1 MNAFHEYFGYAIP
14 SAFGILTLWAAY
26 CLVRNRQ
33 PHDRFWS
40 LLAVAQVLVAIQVI
54 AGGILFLGGGRPPTS
69 PQWLH
74 YAYGGLFPAA
84 LLMLA
89 HRLGRTRFGEVPVVP
104 FGIASLLICGL
115 TVRALMTGL
124 GM

>member
-1 MNAFHEYFGYAIP
+1 MSAFHRYIGWVIP
-14 SAFGILTLWAAY
+14 IGFGILALWAIY
-26 CLVRNRQ
+26 SLVRNKQ

-40 LLAVAQVLVAIQVI
+40 LLGLLQVFIGIQVVVG
-54 AGGILFLGGGRPPTS
+54 AVLFVMGLEPPTS
-69 PQWLH
+69 PVWLH

-89 HRLGRTRFGEVPVVP
+89 HRLGNTRFESVPWIP
-104 FGIASLLICGL
+104 FGGAAILICGL
-115 TVRALMTGL
+115 TTRALMTGL

>member
-1 MNAFHEYFGYAIP
+1 MNAFHEYFGYAVP
-14 SAFGILTLWAAY
+14 AAFGILMLWAAY
-26 CLVRNRQ
+26 CLIRNRQ
-33 PHDRFWS
+33 PHARFWS
-40 LLAVAQVLVAIQVI
+40 LLAVAQVFVAIQVV
-54 AGGILFLGGGRPPTS
+54 AGGILFLAGGRPPAS

-89 HRLGRTRFGEVPVVP
+89 HRLGRTRFESVPWVP
-104 FGIASLLICGL
+104 FGAASLLICGL
-115 TVRALMTGL
+115 TIRALMTGL

>member
-1 MNAFHEYFGYAIP
+1 MSEFHKYFGYAVP
-14 SAFGILTLWAAY
+14 LGFGVLTLWAAF
-26 CLVRNRQ
+26 CLIRNKQ

-40 LLAVAQVLVAIQVI
+40 LLGVMQASIGIQVVVG
-54 AGGILFLGGGRPPTS
+54 AVLFVRGLAPPTS

-84 LLMLA
+84 LLVFA
-89 HRLGRTRFGEVPVVP
+89 HRLGRTRFETVPWVP
-104 FGIASLLICGL
+104 FGAASLLICGL